1 MTLKE
6 AKNYLKET
14 RELTNGTMP
23 IIIVVDNKEE
33 YDMMTMAKTEMRN
46 VKNIEIEIRD
56 SSRDGGRSRA

>member
-33 YDMMTMAKTEMRN
+33 YDMMTMVKKKMRN
-46 VKNIEIEIRD
+46 VKNIDIEIRD
-56 SSRDGGRSRA
+56 SSSDGGSS